1 VSDSRGAIERVC
13 DKFGLVPAVPGV
25 MHFFNLYVFSRLRRG
40 EGVVFVLRFRP
51 SPVGHFRRSFDYA
64 TDSGG
69 RAAHPILRSPAHA
82 TPAPRVIE
90 LYSAV
95 AG

>member
-51 SPVGHFRRSFDYA
+51 SPVGHFRRSLTMRPIQVVMLLIRY
-64 TDSGG
+64 SGLPLM
-69 RAAHPILRSPAHA
+69 RP
-82 TPAPRVIE
+82 PRRGVIE